1 MEKLNK
7 TAEGRKVHLKFTLLN
22 FNAVHEELLLLYR
35 PTETSLYVSA
45 N

>member
-22 FNAVHEELLLLYR
+22 FNAVHELLLLYR

>member
-7 TAEGRKVHLKFTLLN
+7 MAEGRKVHLKFTLLN
-22 FNAVHEELLLLYR
+22 FNAVHDELLRLYR
-35 PTETSLYVSA
+35 PTESSLDVSA